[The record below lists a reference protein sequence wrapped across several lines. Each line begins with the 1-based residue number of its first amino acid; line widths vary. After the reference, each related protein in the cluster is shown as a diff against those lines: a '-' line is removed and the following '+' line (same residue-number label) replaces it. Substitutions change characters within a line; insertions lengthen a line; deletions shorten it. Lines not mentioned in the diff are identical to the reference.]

1 MRACVRC
8 VCVCVWVRVC
18 ACVWMGGWVWVK
30 EGRAAEGWQMRQHAG
45 TVGTR
50 FSTRPS
56 ICIVP
61 LAPVENTCI
70 DVSAAS
76 TPKSYSRG
84 HSFG

>member
-1 MRACVRC
+1 VRACVR
-8 VCVCVWVRVC
+8 
-18 ACVWMGGWVWVK
+18 ACPARPRRGGGGGAVGGGGGGGAGSK
-30 EGRAAEGWQMRQHAG
+30 KGGRKGRRAG

-61 LAPVENTCI
+61 LGPVENTCI
-70 DVSAAS
+70 DVSGAS